1 MNLTSK
7 RRIAASLLKV
17 GENRV
22 RMDNDKLKEI
32 KEAIT
37 KADIR
42 GLINQGIISAKRKS
56 SQSHVRSRQTQVQKR
71 KGRRAGQGSRKGV
84 ATSRQQPKRQW
95 MDRVRLQRAFI
106 SELKS
111 KNLIINQTYRILRNK
126 IKGGYFRSRRHIK
139 LFLDE
144 QKLWSNNGKQ

>member
-7 RRIAASLLKV
+7 RRMAASLLKV

-22 RMDNDKLKEI
+22 SMDNNNLKEI

-42 GLINQGIISAKRKS
+42 GLINHGIISAKRKTS
-56 SQSHVRSRQTQVQKR
+56 HSHVRSRDIKNQKR
-71 KGRRAGQGSRKGV
+71 KGRRAGHGSRKGV

-95 MDRVRLQRAFI
+95 MGRVRLQRAFLL
-106 SELKS
+106 ELKS
-111 KNLIINQTYRILRNK
+111 KNLIINQTYRLLRNK

-139 LFLDE
+139 LYLDE
-144 QKLWSNNGKQ
+144 QKLWSNNGKK